1 MKHSLNLKWLFIL
14 AIVATVFS
22 CDKDDPE
29 PVNEEELITTVV
41 VTFTPSGGGA
51 NVVASF
57 RDFDG
62 AGGNSPI
69 ITNPNL
75 AANTNYSVS
84 VQFQNEASSTT
95 EDITAEVEE
104 EAEDHQVFFEVA
116 SGLNFS
122 YSYGDEDGDGN
133 PIGIVGSATTGDA
146 STGSLAVVLIHE
158 PNKSATGVSSGD
170 PTNAG
175 GEEDVRVSFTV
186 SIQ

>member
-14 AIVATVFS
+14 AIAVTAFS

-51 NVVASF
+51 DVVASF

-62 AGGNSPI
+62 AGGNAPI
-69 ITNPNL
+69 ITNPTL
-75 AANTNYSVS
+75 SANTDYSVS

-104 EAEDHQVFFEVA
+104 EATEHQVFYEVA
-116 SGLNFS
+116 SGLNLT
-122 YSYGDEDGDGN
+122 YTYADEDGDGN
-133 PIGIVGSATTGDA
+133 PIGLIGTV
-146 STGSLAVVLIHE
+146 STGAASSGSLSVVLVHE
-158 PNKSATGVSSGD
+158 PNKTASGVSAGD
-170 PTNAG
+170 ASNAG

-186 SIQ
+186 TIQ